1 MKKLTI
7 LLLTFSLALGCLM
20 LWQWTHTEL
29 VVSARSV
36 RTVPAAEMKS
46 NYEAVARAVR
56 NRSLQG
62 IVYHA
67 DALREMN
74 GCYFRF
80 FTLTLQNRGLLP
92 AEMTELQLSPFPE
105 DICAYLPREEVI
117 IPPGGKKDV
126 QLTLLTAD
134 VSRSLRDV
142 IITCYQWGHPFRQ
155 KITLNRS
162 DYTAE
167 AEPVNNR
174 FLSFLFPSARAEEEA
189 LPGGFA
195 YVKDLVPDC
204 IEQMR
209 YAGED
214 NFVGT
219 VVDGYLA
226 PRAVLTREAAEAL
239 QKAAE
244 LARAKGYRLVIFD
257 AYRPQRAVDHFLR
270 WAADPDN
277 TKTQAHYYPD
287 IKDKRDILKNGYVAA
302 RSGHS
307 RGSTVDLTLADEN
320 GVPVPM
326 GTDFDWFGP
335 RAGHGAKGLTKEETA
350 NRRLLRSIMEKAGFK
365 AYKAEWWHYTL
376 KNEPYPG
383 TYFDFPVQ

>member
-7 LLLTFSLALGCLM
+7 LLLALSLAVGCVM

-29 VVSARSV
+29 YVAARSV
-36 RTVPAAEMKS
+36 RTVPAAEMRS
-46 NYEAVARAVR
+46 NFEAVSHAVQSG
-56 NRSLQG
+56 SLQG
-62 IVYHA
+62 AVYHRE
-67 DALREMN
+67 ALREMA
-74 GCYFRF
+74 GCSFRF
-80 FTLTLQNRGLLP
+80 FTLTLENRGLLP
-92 AEMTELQLSPFPE
+92 AEMTELQLTPLPK
-105 DICAYLPREEVI
+105 DICAYLSRQEVV
-117 IPPGGKKDV
+117 IPPGGSRDV
-126 QLTLLTAD
+126 TLTLLTAD
-134 VSRSLRDV
+134 RSQGVRDV
-142 IITCYQWGHPFRQ
+142 TVTYYLWGRLYRQ
-155 KITLNRS
+155 KVTLNRT
-162 DYTAE
+162 DYAAE
-167 AEPVNNR
+167 ASPMKK
-174 FLSFLFPSARAEEEA
+174 LISSILFSSALAEEDA
-189 LPGGFA
+189 LPEGF
-195 YVKDLVPDC
+195 VHVRDLIPDVV
-204 IEQMR
+204 EQMR

-219 VVDGYLA
+219 AVDGYLA

-239 QKAAE
+239 QKAAD
-244 LARAKGYRLVIFD
+244 LARAKGYRLLIFD

-270 WAADPDN
+270 WAADPDD
-277 TKTQAHYYPD
+277 TKTQDHYYPD

-320 GVPVPM
+320 GVPIPM

>member
-7 LLLTFSLALGCLM
+7 LTLVLSLAAACLI
-20 LWQWTHTEL
+20 LWQGTHTEL
-29 VVSARSV
+29 AVAARTV
-36 RTVPAAEMKS
+36 RTVPASEMKS
-46 NYEAVARAVR
+46 NYEAVSRAVR
-56 NRSLQG
+56 NGSLQG
-62 IVYHA
+62 IVYHG
-67 DALREMN
+67 DALREAE
-74 GCYFRF
+74 GCTFQF
-80 FTLTLQNRGLLP
+80 FTLTLENQGFLP
-92 AEMTELQLSPFPE
+92 AEMTELQLTPFQQ
-105 DICAYLPREEVI
+105 DICAYLAREEVI

-126 QLTLLTAD
+126 MLTLLTAGP
-134 VSRSLRDV
+134 SPALRDV
-142 IITCYQWGHPFRQ
+142 PVTYYLWGHLVRQ
-155 KITLNRS
+155 KVTLNRA
-162 DYTAE
+162 DYSAE
-167 AEPVNNR
+167 AQPVMNR
-174 FLSFLFPSARAEEEA
+174 FLSFLFPSALAEDEA
-189 LPGGFA
+189 LPEGFV
-195 YVKDLVPDC
+195 YVRDLIPDC

-244 LARAKGYRLVIFD
+244 LARAKGYRLLIFD

-270 WAADPDN
+270 WAADPED

-307 RGSTVDLTLADEN
+307 RGSTIDLTLADGD
-320 GVPVPM
+320 GVPIPM

-335 RAGHGAKGLTKEETA
+335 RAGHGARGLTREETA
-350 NRRLLRSIMEKAGFK
+350 NRKLLRSIMEKAGFK
-365 AYKAEWWHYTL
+365 AYLAELWHYTL

-383 TYFDFPVQ
+383 TYFDFPVR

>member
-7 LLLTFSLALGCLM
+7 LTLVLSLGVACLI

-29 VVSARSV
+29 AVAARTV

-46 NYEAVARAVR
+46 NYEAVSRAVR
-56 NRSLQG
+56 NGSLQG
-62 IVYHA
+62 IVYHG
-67 DALREMN
+67 DALRDAES
-74 GCYFRF
+74 CSFQF
-80 FTLTLQNRGLLP
+80 FTLTLENRGFLP
-92 AEMTELQLSPFPE
+92 AEMTELQLTPFQQ
-105 DICAYLPREEVI
+105 DICAYLAREEVI

-126 QLTLLTAD
+126 LLTLLTAGP
-134 VSRSLRDV
+134 SPALRDV
-142 IITCYQWGHPFRQ
+142 TVTYYLWGHLVRQ
-155 KITLNRS
+155 KVTLNRA
-162 DYTAE
+162 DYSAE
-167 AEPVNNR
+167 AQPVMNR
-174 FLSFLFPSARAEEEA
+174 FLSFFFPSALAEEEA
-189 LPGGFA
+189 LPEGFV
-195 YVKDLVPDC
+195 YVRDLVPDC

-214 NFVGT
+214 NFVGA

-244 LARAKGYRLVIFD
+244 LARAKGYRLLIFD

-270 WAADPDN
+270 WAADPDD

-307 RGSTVDLTLADEN
+307 RGSTIDLTLADGD
-320 GVPVPM
+320 GVPIPM

-335 RAGHGAKGLTKEETA
+335 RAGHRARGLTKEETA
-350 NRRLLRSIMEKAGFK
+350 NRKLLRSIMEKAGFK
-365 AYKAEWWHYTL
+365 AYLAEWWHYTL

-383 TYFDFPVQ
+383 TYFDFPVR